1 MKIGKVLLIAIWL
14 FACGLFGYFSP
25 TLPFI
30 KNILGIKHV
39 YVEGTDK
46 LTEKDIKEIFKDQT
60 WLFVD
65 EDIIKDRVKKYGF
78 VKDINIEKIKFG
90 DLKLKIVESKPIA
103 ILDFKSEKYLIDEN
117 GNILNPKY
125 YKNYSNLPII
135 DYQDENFDKNKLKY
149 LGILN
154 NYFKDLKSIIIYRSQ
169 IVVNWEDKIL
179 VFGAD
184 NLEEDLEKA
193 KLFFSKANIN
203 NYKYINFSFDKIV
216 IARR

>member
-1 MKIGKVLLIAIWL
+1 MKIGKILLITIWL

-25 TLPFI
+25 TLPFV
-30 KNILGIKHV
+30 KNILGIKHI

-46 LTEKDIKEIFKDQT
+46 LKEKDIKEIFKDQT

-103 ILDFKSEKYLIDEN
+103 ILNFKSEKYLIDEN
-117 GNILNPKY
+117 GNILNPNY
-125 YKNYSNLPII
+125 YQNYSDLPII

-169 IVVNWEDKIL
+169 IVVNWKDKIL

-193 KLFFSKANIN
+193 KLFFSKVSIN
-203 NYKYINFSFDKIV
+203 NYKYINFSFDTIV